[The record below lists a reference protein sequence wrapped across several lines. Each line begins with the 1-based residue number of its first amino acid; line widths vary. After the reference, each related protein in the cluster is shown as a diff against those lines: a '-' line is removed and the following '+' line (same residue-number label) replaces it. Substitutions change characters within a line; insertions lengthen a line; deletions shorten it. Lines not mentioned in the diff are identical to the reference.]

1 MKAGK
6 HGWMEE
12 TVALLPAG
20 ERCGT
25 AGWRGWFAE
34 SRASWGRAC
43 DYQCHHS
50 NCVYTDSHHKQ
61 APLWPRPSRVAHA
74 YLNRQCTHLKK
85 TTPISWQL
93 FLHLHLSPSNYDS
106 SQTGPNR
113 RHGALGSRATGREWG
128 VVMKKVPK
136 MEMCRPDLE
145 LFCLLWRTGNTGI
158 ISIKSLWKLSENATN
173 HLRFYCFWVS

>member
-1 MKAGK
+1 MKAATNQAGARHKPWGMTSESGK
-6 HGWMEE
+6 DPMDGWKQESMGMDGGNS
-12 TVALLPAG
+12 ALYLQVSGVGRQAG
-20 ERCGT
+20 EGD
-25 AGWRGWFAE
+25 
-34 SRASWGRAC
+34 SRKSGITGKSVRLSVSSL
-43 DYQCHHS
+43 H
-50 NCVYTDSHHKQ
+50 CVYTDSHHKQ

-128 VVMKKVPK
+128 EVMKKVP
-136 MEMCRPDLE
+136 
-145 LFCLLWRTGNTGI
+145 
-158 ISIKSLWKLSENATN
+158 
-173 HLRFYCFWVS
+173 